1 MMRNLYLQQWWVLEN
16 EYLKN
21 ECVHT
26 YIYTTKNKQFKGIIK
41 RHVQNPSGQNSKDL
55 DFLSGKTLKQCC
67 LKPIDSDAKL
77 HPRCHA
83 RTKG

>member
-26 YIYTTKNKQFKGIIK
+26 YIYKKNKQFKGIIK

-55 DFLSGKTLKQCC
+55 IST
-67 LKPIDSDAKL
+67 S
-77 HPRCHA
+77 
-83 RTKG
+83 